1 MKEKSDSKGT
11 DSLLKYKQ
19 YALDVQSGKITA
31 NRYIKQ
37 ATKRYLDWFSRS
49 DMEFRPQAVDRVVNF
64 ISKLKHF
71 KGEHAGKQFQLLD
84 FQRFIIA
91 NMFGFYWKDE
101 EGKPKNRRV
110 VQYVWFEVGR
120 KAVQRSMEVVQRK
133 RKLHPLRLVH

>member
-1 MKEKSDSKGT
+1 MKEKTDNRAT

-120 KAVQRSMEVVQRK
+120 KNGKTALAAAILLYMMIADG
-133 RKLHPLRLVH
+133 

>member
-71 KGEHAGKQFQLLD
+71 KGEHAETIP
-84 FQRFIIA
+84 IIRL
-91 NMFGFYWKDE
+91 
-101 EGKPKNRRV
+101 PKIHNRK
-110 VQYVWFEVGR
+110 YVWFLLER
-120 KAVQRSMEVVQRK
+120 
-133 RKLHPLRLVH
+133 